1 MSKVERPL
9 PDRVCSTKLKRQAM
23 IEWVNQMLDRFKPDE
38 ELCSLEKAIER
49 ADQEGNIEPLRE
61 VLLRQTGCDLG
72 RFLKKPKRGHGQH
85 FPKVKVDDPVTEA
98 AIDAKIIWRLWK
110 LNYPKAP
117 TGVNAVEIAA
127 ARHNISD
134 DVDKVKTKLKKLSFE
149 PSSNGDFGVSGF
161 LRFPRRQNPI
171 LFWWDAD

>member
-23 IEWVNQMLDRFKPDE
+23 IEWVNQMLDRFEPDE

-85 FPKVKVDDPVTEA
+85 
-98 AIDAKIIWRLWK
+98 
-110 LNYPKAP
+110 
-117 TGVNAVEIAA
+117 
-127 ARHNISD
+127 
-134 DVDKVKTKLKKLSFE
+134 
-149 PSSNGDFGVSGF
+149 
-161 LRFPRRQNPI
+161 
-171 LFWWDAD
+171 